1 MGAAM
6 SDLLTHARLEFERS
20 RQPGDPDAAL
30 LARRQAA
37 EKAWGYVLQKL
48 DRMLNVEVEDATA
61 HGERRRK
68 LRALQERT
76 GVPLMASYLDLQD
89 RLHGDCF
96 YRGHC
101 PAPEVEWLLQ
111 TAEEFPR
118 LVEQALRRA
127 RRSP

>member
-1 MGAAM
+1 M

-20 RQPGDPDAAL
+20 RRPGDPDAAL

-37 EKAWGYVLQKL
+37 EKAWGHVLQQL
-48 DRMLNVEVEDATA
+48 DSSLGVKAKDHTAHDERRERLRAVEDASGT
-61 HGERRRK
+61 
-68 LRALQERT
+68 
-76 GVPLMASYLDLQD
+76 PLMGAYVDLRD

-101 PAPEVEWLLQ
+101 PGPEVERLLQ

-118 LVEQALRRA
+118 RVAEAIREAA
-127 RRSP
+127 RRGR